1 VLEDI
6 VTTPTTDPVRPP
18 QGGTRLL
25 LNPGEKTPFSAV
37 RETDCRTAL
46 TRGLKEYIEQLH
58 GVAPGGREV
67 VFKQVLQTW
76 AEPEVPARFP
86 SACIYGSVDGTYDAS
101 RFTPGVNKNQRIPEP
116 DGRFLMQLAEYVSD
130 LSVEVWCTDPMERM
144 DFAMFMEDAFNPTD
158 FMFGFRLVLP
168 HYFNARASFE
178 MKSLSYAD
186 TEEEAKR
193 RYRRA
198 VFTLEG
204 RVPLIKLVGFPLA
217 QPETRLTVVD
227 SGGNPDP

>member
-1 VLEDI
+1 M
-6 VTTPTTDPVRPP
+6 TTPATEPVRPP
-18 QGGTRLL
+18 QGATRLL
-25 LNPGEKTPFSAV
+25 LNAAEKTDFSAV

-46 TRGLKEYIEQLH
+46 TRGLKEYVEQLS
-58 GVAPGGREV
+58 GIAPGGREV

-76 AEPEVPARFP
+76 AEPETPSRFP
-86 SACIYGSVDGTYDAS
+86 SAVVYGTVDGTYDAS
-101 RFTPGVNKNQRIPEP
+101 RFTPGVNAKHRIPAP
-116 DGRFLMQLAEYVSD
+116 DGRYLMQMAEYVTD
-130 LSVEVWCTDPMERM
+130 LSLEVWCTDPAERA
-144 DFAMFMEDAFNPTD
+144 DFAMFLEDALNPTD
-158 FMFGFRLVLP
+158 FMYGFRLVLP

-178 MKSLSYAD
+178 MKALAYAD

-217 QPETRLTVVD
+217 KPEKRLDVVD
-227 SGGNPDP
+227 SSSGNPDP